1 MHESLVNLSM
11 LADDTFQNRSPGINR
26 SMLDFDPLM
35 YEYDTTSYVVLEYIT
50 NFLNI
55 FGIPFIIVIGVIGNT
70 LSIITLSCSYL
81 RHQSSTVYLA
91 FLSTV
96 DTGFLVSLAFVWLQK
111 LHVNIFVRTGWCT
124 FVIFT
129 TYVYSFLSV
138 WTVVS
143 FTFERYVVVYH
154 PLRKNSLCT
163 RRRARIVVS
172 SLVVLA
178 VLLYSFSLWTSGV
191 LEVPFVKK
199 EMCMELPQ
207 YFAITRV
214 IININTVVTMVLPSF
229 LIVFFNAAMAIKI
242 VNFMNR
248 RRAGLHVSSSSSS
261 PRLRGTD
268 DPFDPA
274 SRNRL
279 PLLAVPGVSSLA
291 GSRVRVCDA
300 ANLPAR
306 QLTLRK
312 HGGAHLKDN
321 LRHTFQLRTTRSL
334 LLVSSMFVA
343 LNLPDHVF
351 RVYVFSVYLVDER
364 SALPRSALLWL
375 QVLKFLYYSNF
386 AANFFLYNACS
397 RSFRC
402 ALRRLCWTLK
412 RRAIERFNRSRR
424 IYYGG
429 NRGAL

>member
-1 MHESLVNLSM
+1 MFE
-11 LADDTFQNRSPGINR
+11 
-26 SMLDFDPLM
+26 FDPSM
-35 YEYDTTSYVVLEYIT
+35 RASYTTSYVVLEYIT
-50 NFLNI
+50 HFLNM

-96 DTGFLVSLAFVWLQK
+96 DTGFLVSLAITWLQK
-111 LHVNIFVRTGWCT
+111 LNVNAFVRTGWCT
-124 FVIFT
+124 FVIFSM
-129 TYVYSFLSV
+129 YVYSFLSV

-172 SLVVLA
+172 SLVGLA
-178 VLLYSFSLWTSGV
+178 VVFYSFSLWMYGV
-191 LEVPFVKK
+191 LEMPYLKTG
-199 EMCMELPQ
+199 MCMPLPR
-207 YFAITRV
+207 YHTITSV
-214 IININTVVTMVLPSF
+214 IMNINTVVTMVLPSF

-242 VNFMNR
+242 VDFMNR
-248 RRAGLHVSSSSSS
+248 RRTGLHISSAA

-279 PLLAVPGVSSLA
+279 PLLAVPGGSSLA

-300 ANLPAR
+300 ASSPAR

-351 RVYVFSVYLVDER
+351 NTYSFSVYLVDER
-364 SALPRSALLWL
+364 SVLPRNALLWQ

-424 IYYGG
+424 MYYGG
-429 NRGAL
+429 NRRAL